1 MPSVAST
8 STERL
13 ARGAEPVGRAGG
25 CTGHLC
31 DDVTVRRAGWGWI
44 LIVALVACAD
54 DGRASPAATKVR
66 APTVVDAG
74 PSDATDTTGPAAVA
88 TTSTSTTV
96 ATVAPTTTVTTTTEA
111 PDVLEPA
118 LREEL
123 LAMMAEDQAEM
134 MGEVATDNYRAR
146 TERLAEILGDYGWP
160 GFDLVGEDGS
170 LAAWVIAQHADLD
183 LDVQRRAL
191 ELLREAA
198 ERDQASR
205 GDLAYLHDRVAVAS
219 GESQL
224 YGTQIRCGED
234 QLPVPATPIAD
245 EASVAERRAEAGL
258 PPLEEYVAE
267 MTAICAGDFG

>member
-74 PSDATDTTGPAAVA
+74 PSDATDTTGPAAAA

-183 LDVQRRAL
+183 LDVQQRAL

-205 GDLAYLHDRVAVAS
+205 GDLADSKRTPSPAGHTVTSPNHGSR
-219 GESQL
+219 Q
-224 YGTQIRCGED
+224 
-234 QLPVPATPIAD
+234 VPRKGSR
-245 EASVAERRAEAGL
+245 SVAEAGVRCALASAGKPAVPASSAASRSRARAS
-258 PPLEEYVAE
+258 
-267 MTAICAGDFG
+267 T